1 MVRGLFLIG
10 LTAMPNVLELDEN
23 SAQRPNRHGNCIQLK
38 AKLFEGTETIFVLLI
53 GKSVC

>member
-10 LTAMPNVLELDEN
+10 LTAVPNVLELHEN